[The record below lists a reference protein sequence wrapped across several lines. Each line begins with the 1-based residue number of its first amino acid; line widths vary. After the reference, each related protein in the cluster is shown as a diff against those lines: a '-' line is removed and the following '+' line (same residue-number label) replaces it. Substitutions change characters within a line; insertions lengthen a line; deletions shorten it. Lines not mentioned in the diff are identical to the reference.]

1 MRFYC
6 GWVKRFPRLPHKQET
21 ASPTLVDATK
31 INSHFSLKTLKVV
44 DVGVEVEGLKNMN
57 CRRFTMKKLFK
68 TARGVINMEA
78 ILITV
83 VLAAIAFVVLD
94 VMFAGPMTTSNA
106 SVQALT
112 GTDSGTTT
120 GKTMMGLMYW
130 LIPLGLGIA
139 LLITVLK
146 ARHED

>member
-1 MRFYC
+1 
-6 GWVKRFPRLPHKQET
+6 
-21 ASPTLVDATK
+21 
-31 INSHFSLKTLKVV
+31 
-44 DVGVEVEGLKNMN
+44 
-57 CRRFTMKKLFK
+57 MKKLFK
-68 TARGVINMEA
+68 TAQRGVINMEG
-78 ILITV
+78 ILIAI

-94 VMFAGPMTTSNA
+94 VMFAGPMTTSNT

-120 GKTMMGLMYW
+120 GKTMMGLLYW

-146 ARHED
+146 ARND

>member
-1 MRFYC
+1 
-6 GWVKRFPRLPHKQET
+6 
-21 ASPTLVDATK
+21 
-31 INSHFSLKTLKVV
+31 
-44 DVGVEVEGLKNMN
+44 
-57 CRRFTMKKLFK
+57 MKKLFK
-68 TARGVINMEA
+68 TAQRGIINMEA

-120 GKTMMGLMYW
+120 GKTMMGLLYW

-146 ARHED
+146 ARKE

>member
-1 MRFYC
+1 
-6 GWVKRFPRLPHKQET
+6 
-21 ASPTLVDATK
+21 
-31 INSHFSLKTLKVV
+31 
-44 DVGVEVEGLKNMN
+44 
-57 CRRFTMKKLFK
+57 MKKLFK
-68 TARGVINMEA
+68 TAQRGIINMEA

-94 VMFAGPMTTSNA
+94 VMFAGPMTTSNT

-120 GKTMMGLMYW
+120 GKTMMGLLYW

-146 ARHED
+146 ARKE

>member
-1 MRFYC
+1 
-6 GWVKRFPRLPHKQET
+6 
-21 ASPTLVDATK
+21 
-31 INSHFSLKTLKVV
+31 
-44 DVGVEVEGLKNMN
+44 
-57 CRRFTMKKLFK
+57 MKKLFR
-68 TARGVINMEA
+68 TAQRGVINMEA

-94 VMFAGPMTTSNA
+94 VMFAGPMTTSNT

-120 GKTMMGLMYW
+120 GKTMMGLLYW

>member
-1 MRFYC
+1 
-6 GWVKRFPRLPHKQET
+6 
-21 ASPTLVDATK
+21 
-31 INSHFSLKTLKVV
+31 
-44 DVGVEVEGLKNMN
+44 
-57 CRRFTMKKLFK
+57 MKKLFK
-68 TARGVINMEA
+68 TAQRGVINMEA

-94 VMFAGPMTTSNA
+94 VMFAGPMTTSNTT
-106 SVQALT
+106 VQALT

-120 GKTMMGLMYW
+120 GKTMMGLLYW

-146 ARHED
+146 ARKE

>member
-1 MRFYC
+1 
-6 GWVKRFPRLPHKQET
+6 
-21 ASPTLVDATK
+21 
-31 INSHFSLKTLKVV
+31 VV

-57 CRRFTMKKLFK
+57 FRRFTMKKLFK
-68 TARGVINMEA
+68 TAQRGAINMEA
-78 ILITV
+78 ILVTV

-120 GKTMMGLMYW
+120 GKTMMGLLYW

-146 ARHED
+146 SRK